1 MNLDLIIVFLYS
13 YLIGSI
19 PFGLLFTK
27 IFLKKDVREIG
38 SGNIGA
44 TNVLRTGN
52 KLLASLTLIFDILKG
67 YISIYITLT
76 YFNDLIYLSALAC
89 FIGHIFSIWLKFRG
103 GKGIATYLGIISAF
117 SLKFTLIFGVIWLA
131 VLLLFRYSS
140 LSSIVSTLF
149 IFFYSLILV
158 NYTLSLYLFSVF
170 VIVVFTHRENIIR
183 LKAKKE
189 TKIQF

>member
-189 TKIQF
+189 TKIKF

>member
-131 VLLLFRYSS
+131 VLLIFRYSS

-149 IFFYSLILV
+149 IFFFSLILV

-189 TKIQF
+189 TKIKF